1 MIIQAIRWKRAE
13 DERLSILKNGAIA
26 RVVVAKRPIV
36 FVRVDGVLRAL
47 LDICPHQ
54 GRSFEGGWCDE
65 GYIVCPFHRMHFD
78 PVTGENKFGATSK
91 VQVFPVEERDNA
103 TYVGIP
109 YSTISVFGWKL
120 W

>member
-1 MIIQAIRWKRAE
+1 MQEAIRWKRAK
-13 DERLSILKNGAIA
+13 DERLSGLKNGAIA

-36 FVRVDGVLRAL
+36 FVRVDRVLRAL
-47 LDICPHQ
+47 LDVCPHQ
-54 GRSFEGGWCDE
+54 GRSFEGGWCDQ

-78 PVTGENKFGATSK
+78 PVTGENKFGATSN

-103 TYVGIP
+103 IYVGIP
-109 YSTISVFGWKL
+109 YRTISLFGWKL